1 LETKTNAQ
9 IKKITETQ
17 WSRSTSAS
25 LWQFEI
31 LVETNANFC
40 LVPASTMSVSSDE
53 VNLLVYR
60 YLLESGFGH
69 SAFTFANESGVAK
82 SPLANSDVPQ
92 VSPFVPRRSKLFH

>member
-1 LETKTNAQ
+1 LLTKIATKGFC
-9 IKKITETQ
+9 KKTESGPKQ
-17 WSRSTSAS
+17 
-25 LWQFEI
+25 
-31 LVETNANFC
+31 
-40 LVPASTMSVSSDE
+40 MSVSSDE

-92 VSPFVPRRSKLFH
+92 VSLSMFCVVDVLLVYVSVIVGFVARSCP